1 MPETIKAGTILIKE
15 GALLP
20 EALRLESESC
30 VPGWRLIKDLD
41 GYGLDREIQKA
52 GWTFFCQAAEIKE
65 AVFGID
71 RQKMVRRAIERILK
85 SPKAEKFNSL
95 EITRVASVSLERFPG
110 IWYATVSAHPRHI
123 HESLVLFCETDLPK
137 FRDGGE
143 SWGRGKIP
151 QMWYRS

>member
-20 EALRLESESC
+20 EVLRLESESC

-71 RQKMVRRAIERILK
+71 GQKMVRRAIERILK
-85 SPKAEKFNSL
+85 IPKAEKFNSL
-95 EITRVASVSLERFPG
+95 EIT
-110 IWYATVSAHPRHI
+110 
-123 HESLVLFCETDLPK
+123 
-137 FRDGGE
+137 
-143 SWGRGKIP
+143 
-151 QMWYRS
+151 Q

>member
-41 GYGLDREIQKA
+41 GTDWIERSTKPDGPSSA
-52 GWTFFCQAAEIKE
+52 WAEIKE
-65 AVFGID
+65 AVFGIGG
-71 RQKMVRRAIERILK
+71 QKMVRRAIERILK

-95 EITRVASVSLERFPG
+95 EITQVASVSSERFPG
-110 IWYATVSAHPRHI
+110 IWYATLTAHPRHI
-123 HESLVLFCETDLPK
+123 HESLVLFCEKDLPK
-137 FRDGGE
+137 FRDGEE